1 MDKYQSNLME
11 AVAMTTT
18 GVVLSQIQQDRFW
31 RDGYIVV
38 DGAVAPDALT
48 RLRQQMDDWDN
59 ESRAHT
65 EPYGEPT
72 VDGRPRFD
80 MGAEHS
86 AERPALRRINNPS
99 EISDDFNAA
108 MTNAPMVDMVAD
120 LIGPNVKYHHCKI
133 NTKLPGSQTVVRYH
147 QDFPYTPHTN
157 DDVITAMLLLDD
169 VDEGNGCLMVVPGT
183 HRGTIDSLFQGGTF
197 TGMVAPALEQDY
209 LARQVPIE
217 GKAGAVC
224 LMHTR
229 LQHGSEPNL
238 SENRRRAIYLCVYS
252 AADAIP
258 IARNPMP
265 STLEG
270 TIVRGKASA
279 TARMIPLEVEL
290 PQQPKSASFFT
301 VIGQDSASGD

>member
-1 MDKYQSNLME
+1 
-11 AVAMTTT
+11 MTTAGT
-18 GVVLSQIQQDRFW
+18 ILSQAQQAQFW
-31 RDGYIVV
+31 RDGYLIV
-38 DGAVAPDALT
+38 DGAVVPDALA
-48 RLRQQMDDWDN
+48 RLRQQMDDWAE
-59 ESRAHT
+59 ESRGHSA
-65 EPYGEPT
+65 PYGPPT

-80 MGAEHS
+80 LEENHS
-86 AERPALRRINNPS
+86 SERPALRRINNPA
-99 EISDDFNAA
+99 EVSDAFHAA

-120 LIGPNVKYHHCKI
+120 LVGPDVKYHHCKI
-133 NTKLPGSQTVVRYH
+133 NSKLPNSQMVVRYH
-147 QDFPYTPHTN
+147 QDFSYTPHTN

-183 HRGTIDSLFQGGTF
+183 HKGTIDSLFQDGVF
-197 TGMVAPALEQDY
+197 TGKVNPVLEKDY

-229 LQHGSEPNL
+229 LQHGSEPNP
-238 SENRRRAIYLCVYS
+238 SNDRRRAIYLCVYS

-270 TIVRGKASA
+270 TIVRGKASP
-279 TARMIPLEVEL
+279 TARMIPLQVEL

-301 VIGQDSASGD
+301 VQGQKSAGNGD

>member
-1 MDKYQSNLME
+1 MS
-11 AVAMTTT
+11 TTDEILT
-18 GVVLSQIQQDRFW
+18 AAQQEKFW
-31 RDGYIVV
+31 RDGYLVV
-38 DGAVAPDALT
+38 DGAVNGETLA
-48 RLRQQMDDWDN
+48 RLRRQMDDWAE
-59 ESRAHT
+59 ESRGQT
-65 EPYGEPT
+65 EPYGPPT

-80 MGAEHS
+80 LEENHS
-86 AERPALRRINNPS
+86 TERPALRRINNPA
-99 EISDDFNAA
+99 EVSDDFHAV
-108 MTNAPMVDMVAD
+108 MTDAPMVDMVAD

-133 NTKLPGSQTVVRYH
+133 NSKLPGSTMVVRYH

-157 DDVITAMLLLDD
+157 DDVITALLLLDD

-183 HRGTIDSLFQGGTF
+183 HRGTIDSLFENGVF
-197 TGMVAPALEQDY
+197 TGKVNPVLEQDY

-229 LQHGSEPNL
+229 LQHGSETTQ
-238 SENRRRAIYLCVYS
+238 SADRRRAIYICVYS

-265 STLEG
+265 SALEG
-270 TIVRGKASA
+270 TIVRGQAST
-279 TARMIPLEVEL
+279 TARMIPLQVEL

-301 VIGQDSASGD
+301 VIGQKSAGSGD